1 MHAFQEFNLDVLQ
14 AVSTLLKGKLTYV
27 AVGDVHT
34 LPYAD
39 ELGL

>member
-1 MHAFQEFNLDVLQ
+1 MHAFQKFILDVLQ
-14 AVSTLLKGKLTYV
+14 AVSTLLKGKPTYV
-27 AVGDVHT
+27 AVGDVAT